1 MTSII
6 REATEEDIF
15 DILVLARE
23 FSKEAPETHKWN
35 KEKTNN
41 FLHNVIQNNN
51 AVIFVLVKDDEVV
64 GAIVGVVTEMF
75 MANKIV
81 ATELAWFVSKEARG
95 TSGSIKL
102 IKKYEAWAKSKGAD
116 YVVLGDIKGI
126 SDLGNLYGRLGY
138 DAAETTYMKGL

>member
-35 KEKTNN
+35 KEKTDA
-41 FLHNVIQNNN
+41 FLHNIIKNNN
-51 AVIFVLVKDDEVV
+51 AIIFVLVKDDEVV

-95 TSGSIKL
+95 TPGSVKL
-102 IKKYEAWAKSKGAD
+102 IKKYEDWAKSCGAD

-126 SDLGNLYGRLGY
+126 SDLGNLYSRLGY
-138 DAAETTYMKGL
+138 DATETTYMKGL